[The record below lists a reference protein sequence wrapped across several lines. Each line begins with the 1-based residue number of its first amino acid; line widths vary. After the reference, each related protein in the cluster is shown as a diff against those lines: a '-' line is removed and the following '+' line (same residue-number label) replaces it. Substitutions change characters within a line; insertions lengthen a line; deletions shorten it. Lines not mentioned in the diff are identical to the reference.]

1 MFRRAFFAALALGWL
16 VAFGLVLLRGHRLLD
31 ALFVSAV
38 IAGPAVAA
46 SAIVAGCYAVVG
58 ARANPA
64 WSAGGWLSRG
74 AAVGALSGG
83 VSWPLWLTIMN
94 GSEPGPAIESL
105 GIMLGIGAVA
115 GSLIGVV
122 VAAYCSASRRRA
134 LAV

>member
-16 VAFGLVLLRGHRLLD
+16 VAFGLVLLRGHRLID

-38 IAGPAVAA
+38 TAGPAVAA

-58 ARANPA
+58 TRANPA
-64 WSAGGWLSRG
+64 WSPGGWLSRG
-74 AAVGALSGG
+74 AAVGAVSGG

-94 GSEPGPAIESL
+94 GSAPGPAIESL

-115 GSLIGVV
+115 GSLVGVV
-122 VAAYCSASRRRA
+122 VAAYCSTSSRRA

>member
-1 MFRRAFFAALALGWL
+1 MFRRAFIAALALGWL
-16 VAFGLVLLRGHRLLD
+16 VALGLVLLRGHRLLE

-38 IAGPAVAA
+38 TAGPAIAA

-58 ARANPA
+58 TRAKPA
-64 WSAGGWLSRG
+64 WSPVGWLSRG
-74 AAVGALSGG
+74 AAVGAFSGG

-94 GSEPGPAIESL
+94 GFEPGPVIESL
-105 GIMLGIGAVA
+105 GIMLGIGALA
-115 GSLIGVV
+115 GSLVGVV